1 MFNYFVILLNK
12 NKIIMAATKKKKAI
26 TEDAIISAY
35 TDYCL
40 MHGKKPNSVY
50 EFAKINEMDESDFY
64 NYFSSFELL
73 EKNYFV
79 SMFNYSLELN
89 EKNEAY
95 QNYNSAEKLTSFYFT
110 FIEMATANRSFVN
123 YLLKEENSAMKNLDK
138 LKNMRKLYLDFALTI
153 LDKPIKIEQ
162 ETVVKIQDK
171 VLQEASWL
179 QFLSIFNFWMKDESP
194 KFEKTDIFIEKS
206 VKASFDLAYN
216 IPTQSIIDFG
226 KFLWKEQMGGMFSKS

>member
-1 MFNYFVILLNK
+1 
-12 NKIIMAATKKKKAI
+12 MAAPKKKKTV
-26 TEDAIISAY
+26 TEEVIISAY

-50 EFAKINEMDESDFY
+50 EFAKINEMEESEFY
-64 NYFSSFELL
+64 KYFASFDLL

-79 SMFNYSLELN
+79 SMFSYSLELN
-89 EKNEAY
+89 EKNETY
-95 QNYNSAEKLTSFYFT
+95 HTYNSAEKLSSFYFT
-110 FIEMATANRSFVN
+110 FFEMATANRSFVH
-123 YLLKEENSAMKNLDK
+123 YLLKDDKNPMKNLDK
-138 LKNMRKLYLDFALTI
+138 LSNMRSLYLDFALTI
-153 LDKPIKIEQ
+153 LEKPIKIEQ

-194 KFEKTDIFIEKS
+194 NFEKTDVFIEKS
-206 VKASFDLAYN
+206 LKASFDLAYN

-226 KFLWKEQMGGMFSKS
+226 KFIWKEQMGGMFSKS

>member
-1 MFNYFVILLNK
+1 
-12 NKIIMAATKKKKAI
+12 MAAPKKKKVS
-26 TEDAIISAY
+26 TEDAIVSAY

-40 MHGKKPNSVY
+40 THGKKPNSVY
-50 EFAKINEMDESDFY
+50 EFAKQNAMDESDFY
-64 NYFSSFELL
+64 QFFSSFDLL

-79 SMFNYSLELN
+79 SMFAYTLELL

-95 QNYNSAEKLTSFYFT
+95 QSYDSANKLSAFYFT
-110 FIEMATANRSFVN
+110 FFEMATANRSFVM
-123 YLLKEENSAMKNLDK
+123 YLVKQDKNALKNLGK
-138 LKNMRKLYLDFALTI
+138 LSKLREVYLDYALTI
-153 LDKPIKIEQ
+153 LEKPIKIEQ

-194 KFEKTDIFIEKS
+194 SFEKTDIFIEKS

-226 KFLWKEQMGGMFSKS
+226 KFLWKEQMGTMFSKS